1 MLQWSAF
8 AETKKQPYI
17 MRTVHFYIDMYLMFV
32 CFLQTPVKA
41 AAKPKKV
48 KEVVEKVKPEEKKE
62 APEEKTAPAENGE
75 TKDEEARLVGLV

>member
-8 AETKKQPYI
+8 AETKKQPHI
-17 MRTVHFYIDMYLMFV
+17 MRTFTLTCNLMFV

-41 AAKPKKV
+41 ATKPKKV